1 FTQSE
6 KSEPYN
12 QYDTEESTNEEE
24 EWVYNQYDTEESTN
38 EEEEWV
44 YNQYGT
50 EESANEEEEWVY
62 NQYGTEESTNE
73 EKGGTYNQYVAEN
86 VIYTL
91 QRSDWE
97 IILYMVLIGVEFLF
111 LAVYIRP
118 AVLLFYPIALF
129 YIFHKTNIWQT
140 EKRFKMGTIVIVIVS
155 LIFIISIAFYSIS
168 LYKIASIIIYS
179 FVNEISFCFII
190 VWAESIR
197 KFIKNVSIPE
207 FFFKYTLQRSDWRII
222 LYLVLIGVGL
232 LFLVFYFPFA
242 PLFYPI
248 IMFYIFHKTNIWQT
262 EKRFKMGTIAIGI
275 YSLTLFIISLIA
287 SNIIESIIK
296 ALGLFIMNEIFFVI
310 IIYVANEIRRG
321 R

>member
-24 EWVYNQYDTEESTN
+24 EWVYNQYDTEEST
-38 EEEEWV
+38 
-44 YNQYGT
+44 
-50 EESANEEEEWVY
+50 NEEEEWVY

-140 EKRFKMGTIVIVIVS
+140 EKRFKMGTI
-155 LIFIISIAFYSIS
+155 
-168 LYKIASIIIYS
+168 
-179 FVNEISFCFII
+179 
-190 VWAESIR
+190 
-197 KFIKNVSIPE
+197 
-207 FFFKYTLQRSDWRII
+207 
-222 LYLVLIGVGL
+222 
-232 LFLVFYFPFA
+232 
-242 PLFYPI
+242 
-248 IMFYIFHKTNIWQT
+248 
-262 EKRFKMGTIAIGI
+262 AIGI

>member
-1 FTQSE
+1 
-6 KSEPYN
+6 YN
-12 QYDTEESTNEEE
+12 QYD
-24 EWVYNQYDTEESTN
+24 
-38 EEEEWV
+38 
-44 YNQYGT
+44 
-50 EESANEEEEWVY
+50 
-62 NQYGTEESTNE
+62 TEESTNE

-248 IMFYIFHKTNIWQT
+248 IMFYIFHKTNIRQT

>member
-1 FTQSE
+1 
-6 KSEPYN
+6 
-12 QYDTEESTNEEE
+12 
-24 EWVYNQYDTEESTN
+24 
-38 EEEEWV
+38 
-44 YNQYGT
+44 
-50 EESANEEEEWVY
+50 
-62 NQYGTEESTNE
+62 